1 MAIILLRIWPELP
14 KLVDKSTEFG
24 VNVGISFTV
33 IHQVAPQGVFD
44 RNFNGLSCR
53 IGKHHLL
60 PFSSYYSYQSVVL
73 VTETAIG

>member
-1 MAIILLRIWPELP
+1 
-14 KLVDKSTEFG
+14 
-24 VNVGISFTV
+24 V

-44 RNFNGLSCR
+44 CNFNGLSCR

-73 VTETAIG
+73 ITETAIG